1 MQIIVQNESIGYS
14 LGDVLNVSE
23 DRGTRWIRKGY
34 ARAFE
39 DAAPVAD
46 VKEEPIVEPV
56 KEEPKAKKS
65 AKKSAKKRAK

>member
-46 VKEEPIVEPV
+46 VKEEPIVLDIGDMVISLELKV
-56 KEEPKAKKS
+56 
-65 AKKSAKKRAK
+65 